1 LLVPSLT
8 DVRTL
13 EDDRPMRHGGAGTWG
28 RRAVGTSMLLACF
41 AGDAI
46 AQSPPAPSTPPP
58 APSTPPA
65 AAPAPPAAAPTVAP
79 PGAAAPG
86 TTYVAIETDN
96 PSVWLQRRI
105 GSLKRRPEGMATGDP
120 TVGQAPPIY
129 DPPAA
134 YGPYWVSDWERI
146 CITPCHKPVASGGI
160 YRIAGDGVSPSE
172 GFPLEGPRANLQVST
187 GSSSARSAG
196 TYMAVFGFLLA
207 ATGGVF
213 LAMSL
218 VSNEKESVDEDQA
231 AIVASTVGIIGGS
244 VIGLAGVGL
253 VLANDTTVRDERGKE
268 LARRGGAGQLG
279 LRAYGA
285 F

>member
-1 LLVPSLT
+1 MTSVSARLLVPSLT
-8 DVRTL
+8 DARTL

-41 AGDAI
+41 AGDAV
-46 AQSPPAPSTPPP
+46 AQSPPAPTGPV
-58 APSTPPA
+58 
-65 AAPAPPAAAPTVAP
+65 AAPASAV
-79 PGAAAPG
+79 PGAAAAG

-172 GFPLEGPRANLQVST
+172 GFPIEGPRANLKVST

-218 VSNEKESVDEDQA
+218 VSNEKESVDEDEA
-231 AIVASTVGIIGGS
+231 AIVASTAGIIGGS

-253 VLANDTTVRDERGKE
+253 VLANDTTVRDERGE
-268 LARRGGAGQLG
+268 LPRAAATRQLG
-279 LRAYGA
+279 LRAHGA